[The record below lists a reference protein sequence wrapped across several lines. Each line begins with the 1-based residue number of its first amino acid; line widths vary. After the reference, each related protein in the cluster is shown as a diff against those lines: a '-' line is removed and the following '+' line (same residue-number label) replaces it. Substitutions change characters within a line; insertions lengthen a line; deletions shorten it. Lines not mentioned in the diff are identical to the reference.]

1 VVDAVS
7 GLAVSPLEMD
17 EWNIDAI
24 VVGSQKGL
32 MLPPGLG
39 AVAIGPRAWQKS
51 EQSRTPRFYWAW
63 SRYKNA
69 IPFTPPTT
77 MFLQLQ
83 ASLKYM
89 QSEGLDRIFVRRATI
104 AQTIRDLVRRSGM
117 EVYALNPG
125 NGITGVIPPADFD
138 IAGFERRLEI
148 DFGIQIGEGLGPLK
162 GKIFRIG
169 HVGHLTDEE
178 VTYFIQSFGK
188 CLN

>member
-1 VVDAVS
+1 
-7 GLAVSPLEMD
+7 MD

-51 EQSRTPRFYWAW
+51 EQSGTPRFYWAW

-77 MFLQLQ
+77 MFLQLE
-83 ASLKYM
+83 ASLKYI
-89 QSEGLDRIFVRRATI
+89 QSEGLDRIFARRATI
-104 AQTIRDLVRRSGM
+104 AQTIRDLVRHSGM
-117 EVYALNPG
+117 EVYAVNPG

-138 IAGFERRLEI
+138 VTGFERRLEI

-169 HVGHLTDEE
+169 HVGHLTDED
-178 VTYFIQSFGK
+178 VSYFIHSFEK
-188 CLN
+188 CLNRSDEKISCE